1 VQTRRMTDTALTTP
15 SQPAPP
21 LSAVALVCTLTPSP
35 DASSSQLLADQLLA
49 EFESHGVTTSSV
61 RVVDYDVRPGVLDD
75 MGDGDQW
82 PELRRRV
89 LDADI
94 LVIATPTWVGHMSS
108 VAQRVLERLD
118 NELSVTD
125 ESGRPGLYD
134 RVAVAAIV
142 GNEDGAHQ
150 ITAGL
155 FQALND
161 LGFTIPAQAATY
173 WNGEAMQ
180 AVDYIDLDA
189 TPEKVASATKAVAA
203 NAAHLATLL
212 RRHPLPATS

>member
-1 VQTRRMTDTALTTP
+1 MTDTPASAPSLT
-15 SQPAPP
+15 
-21 LSAVALVCTLTPSP
+21 AVALVCSLKPSP
-35 DASSSQLLADQLLA
+35 AQSSTQLLA
-49 EFESHGVTTSSV
+49 EQLLTELASHGVTTSSV
-61 RVVDYDVRPGVLDD
+61 RVVDFDVRPGVLDD

-94 LVIATPTWVGHMSS
+94 LVMATPTWVGHMSS
-108 VAQRVLERLD
+108 VAHRVLERLD

-125 ESGRPGLYD
+125 DQGRPGLYD

-150 ITAGL
+150 ITAEL

-161 LGFTIPAQAATY
+161 LGFTIPAQGATY

-180 AVDYIDLDA
+180 VVNYIDLES
-189 TPEKVASATKAVAA
+189 TPEKVAAATKAVAA
-203 NAAHLATLL
+203 NAVHLAGLL
-212 RRHPLPATS
+212 RRHPLPASS

>member
-1 VQTRRMTDTALTTP
+1 MTDTTA
-15 SQPAPP
+15 PAPS
-21 LSAVALVCTLTPSP
+21 LTAVALVCSLKPSP
-35 DASSSQLLADQLLA
+35 AQSSTQLLA
-49 EFESHGVTTSSV
+49 EQLLTELASHGVTTSSV

-94 LVIATPTWVGHMSS
+94 LVMATPTWVGHMSS
-108 VAQRVLERLD
+108 VAHRVLERLD

-125 ESGRPGLYD
+125 DQGRPGLYD

-150 ITAGL
+150 ITAEL

-161 LGFTIPAQAATY
+161 LGFTVPAQGATY

-180 AVDYIDLDA
+180 AVDYKDLES

-203 NAAHLATLL
+203 NAVHVARLL
-212 RRHPLPATS
+212 REHPLPASS